1 MAEEKKSKKELARE
15 LKAETVR
22 TFSMLI
28 MSAFGLIAA
37 FAWNEFVKEAI
48 NRYIAPGQGL
58 KSMLIY
64 AILVT
69 VLAVIVSFELGR
81 LSAKY
86 KDEEEK

>member
-1 MAEEKKSKKELARE
+1 MAEEKKSKREVARE
-15 LKAETVR
+15 LKVETIK
-22 TFSMLI
+22 TFSTLI

-86 KDEEEK
+86 KDDEEK